1 MGIQAGRAERVAAVA
16 AAITERHGA
25 GGAPSAEELA
35 GIAVDAIQSADL
47 REQERQDKER
57 RDRAEAMRRDVAEG
71 RALSK

>member
-1 MGIQAGRAERVAAVA
+1 MRIQAERAQRIAAVV
-16 AAITERHGA
+16 AAITERQPT
-25 GGAPSAEELA
+25 GGGLSTEELA
-35 GIAVDAIQSADL
+35 GVAVDAVQSADL